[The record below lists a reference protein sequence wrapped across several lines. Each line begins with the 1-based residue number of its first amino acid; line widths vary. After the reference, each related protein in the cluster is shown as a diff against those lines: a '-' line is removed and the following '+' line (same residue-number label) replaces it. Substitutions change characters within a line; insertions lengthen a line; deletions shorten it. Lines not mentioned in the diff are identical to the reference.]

1 MDQNQDQK
9 NTTHGLQPYGESS
22 LAPAGSLRATIRPSV
37 AAAID
42 NIAQATSRAP
52 ALADE
57 VVGLVRALR
66 LYWECRTDRMKGE

>member
-1 MDQNQDQK
+1 MTTDK
-9 NTTHGLQPYGESS
+9 NGADTQTLQPYSDS
-22 LAPAGSLRATIRPSV
+22 KLAPVGSLRATVRPHI

-52 ALADE
+52 DLADE